1 MKPELLAP
9 AGSPESLRAAV
20 LCGADAV
27 YLGWGD
33 FNARRNAKNFTDEE
47 FADALLFCHQRGVRV
62 FLTLNTLLT
71 DRELPRALETAR
83 QACRLGID
91 AVLIQDWGLFTL
103 LRQALPDL
111 PLHAS
116 TQMSI
121 FTSGGAC
128 EAAAMGCERVVI
140 ARECSAEDTASI
152 CKNCPAEIEIFF
164 HGALCMCYSGQCS
177 MSALIGGRSGNRG
190 KCAQPCRLPY
200 GVDEKAGGYP
210 LSLKDSCLADRLQ
223 EAADMG
229 VACLKLEGRMKRPEY
244 VAVITGI
251 YSRLLEEGRRPTAA
265 EKDALE
271 QAFSRSGFT
280 DWYWQGK
287 KGPGMFGTRPE
298 NAPDPKEL
306 FAAARAAYEKESTRT
321 VPVRFTCRAI
331 ADKAITLT
339 AADHD
344 GHAVTVSGP
353 VPEAARNRA
362 VTAEDV
368 AARLSKTGGTAY
380 HCESADVTVDDGL
393 SLSAAV
399 INALRRDAL
408 TALTEARTAV
418 PVRRELPAPNPPED
432 TCAADKPQLTVS
444 VTFMEQLSP
453 ELLAMSPAVV
463 YVPLEVLSHVTALPA
478 YDGIWCAVL
487 PRIWKDADEP
497 LLRRWLE
504 HAKSLGI
511 TAAALSNLGHLS
523 LVRNTGLAMYGD
535 LGLNVFNARSADF
548 LRSKGLNSACLSF
561 ELRGAQIRDMAKPLP
576 AEAVVYG
583 RLPLMIMENCLV
595 KNKTGC
601 KLDRNGSAVPA
612 CGPCRSTH
620 TLHDRTG
627 ARFPLLPAFGHRTEI
642 QNCKP
647 MYLADRADWKQLGL
661 TYARLRF
668 TTETAEECAAIFR
681 AYRDGAPAA
690 GDYTRG
696 LFDRGVE

>member
-1 MKPELLAP
+1 MKAELLAP

-20 LCGADAV
+20 MCGADAV

-91 AVLIQDWGLFTL
+91 AVLVQDWGLFTL
-103 LRQALPDL
+103 LREALPDL

-140 ARECSAEDTASI
+140 ARECSAEDTAAI
-152 CKNCPAEIEIFF
+152 CRSCPAEVEIFC

-210 LSLKDSCLADRLQ
+210 LSLKDSCLADHLQ
-223 EAADMG
+223 ETADMG

-251 YSRLLEEGRRPTAA
+251 YSRLLEENRRPTPA

-280 DWYWQGK
+280 DWYWQGR
-287 KGPGMFGTRPE
+287 KGSGMFGTRPE

-306 FAAARAAYEKESTRT
+306 FAAARAAYEKDTTRT
-321 VPVRFTCRAI
+321 VPARFTCRA
-331 ADKAITLT
+331 AAGEAILLS
-339 AADHD
+339 AEDFD
-344 GHAVTVSGP
+344 GHTVTVFGP

-362 VTAEDV
+362 VTAEDI
-368 AARLSKTGGTAY
+368 AARLSKTGGTGY
-380 HCESADVTVDDGL
+380 HCEHADVTVDEGL

-408 TALTEARTAV
+408 AALTEARTAV
-418 PVRRELPAPNPPED
+418 PVRRELPAPAMPEN
-432 TCAADKPQLTVS
+432 TCSADKPKLTVS
-444 VTFMEQLSP
+444 VTTMEQLSA
-453 ELLAMSPAVV
+453 ELLSMSPAVV
-463 YVPLEVLSHVTALPA
+463 YVPLDVLAEAEALPA

-487 PRIWKDADEP
+487 PRIWRDTDEP

-504 HAKSLGI
+504 HARTLGV
-511 TAAALSNLGHLS
+511 TAAALGNLGHLS
-523 LVRNTGLAMYGD
+523 LVRDTGLAMYGD

-548 LRSKGLNSACLSF
+548 LRSKGLDSACLSF

-601 KLDRNGSAVPA
+601 KLDRDGSTVPA

-620 TLHDRTG
+620 TLNDRTG

-647 MYLADRADWKQLGL
+647 LYLADRTDWKQLGL

-668 TTETAEECAAIFR
+668 TTETAGECAAIFR

>member
-1 MKPELLAP
+1 MRPELLAP
-9 AGSPESLRAAV
+9 AGSPDSLRAAV

-47 FADALLFCHQRGVRV
+47 FADALLFCHERGVRV

-71 DRELPRALETAR
+71 DRELPKALEVAR

-91 AVLIQDWGLFTL
+91 AILIQDWGLFTL
-103 LRQALPDL
+103 LREALPDL

-128 EAAAMGCERVVI
+128 EAADMGCERVVI
-140 ARECSAEDTASI
+140 ARECSAEDTAAI
-152 CKNCPAEIEIFF
+152 CRNCPAEIEIFC
-164 HGALCMCYSGQCS
+164 HGALCMCYSGQCN

-200 GVDEKAGGYP
+200 GVDEKANGYP
-210 LSLKDSCLADRLQ
+210 LSLKDSCLADNLQ

-244 VAVITGI
+244 VAVITGV

-265 EKDALE
+265 EEEALE

-280 DWYWQGK
+280 DWYWRGK

-298 NAPDPKEL
+298 NAPEPKEL
-306 FAAARAAYEKESTRT
+306 FAAARAACEKDSTRT
-321 VPVRFTCRAI
+321 VPVRLTCRVA
-331 ADKAITLT
+331 AGEAVTLT
-339 AADHD
+339 ATDAD
-344 GHAVTVSGP
+344 GHSATVTGP
-353 VPEAARNRA
+353 VPEAARTRS
-362 VTAEDV
+362 VTAEDI
-368 AARLSKTGGTAY
+368 AARLAKTGGTAY
-380 HCESADVTVDDGL
+380 RCESADVTVDDGL
-393 SLSAAV
+393 SLSAAA

-408 TALTEARTAV
+408 AALTAARTAV
-418 PVRRELPAPNPPED
+418 PVRREMPAPPQPEN
-432 TCAADKPQLTVS
+432 TCAAPRPELTVS
-444 VTFMEQLSP
+444 VTSMAQLSE
-453 ELLAMSPAVV
+453 ELLAMRPAVV
-463 YVPLEVLSHVTALPA
+463 YVPLEVLAEIDALPA
-478 YDGIWCAVL
+478 YDGVWCAVL
-487 PRIWKDADEP
+487 PRVWRDTDEP
-497 LLRRWLE
+497 LLKEWLA
-504 HAKSLGI
+504 HAKSLGV
-511 TAAALSNLGHLS
+511 TAAALGNLGHLAV
-523 LVRNTGLAMYGD
+523 VRDSGLAMYGD
-535 LGLNVFNARSADF
+535 LGLNVFNARSAEF
-548 LRSKGLNSACLSF
+548 LRTKGLSSACVSF

-576 AEAVVYG
+576 TEAVVYG

-601 KLDRNGSAVPA
+601 RLDREGSAVPA
-612 CGPCRSTH
+612 CGPCRASH
-620 TLHDRTG
+620 TLTDRTG
-627 ARFPLLPAFGHRTEI
+627 AKFPLLPAFGHRTEI

-668 TTETAEECAAIFR
+668 TTESARECAAIFR
-681 AYRDGAPAA
+681 AYRDGAPADR
-690 GDYTRG
+690 DYTRG

>member
-33 FNARRNAKNFTDEE
+33 FNARRNAKNFSDEE

-103 LRQALPDL
+103 LREALPDL

-128 EAAAMGCERVVI
+128 EAASMGCERVVI

-152 CKNCPAEIEIFF
+152 CKNCPSEIEIFC
-164 HGALCMCYSGQCS
+164 HGALCMCYSGQCA

-200 GVDEKAGGYP
+200 GVDEKANGYP
-210 LSLKDSCLADRLQ
+210 LSLKDSCLADNLQ

-265 EKDALE
+265 EKVALE

-280 DWYWQGK
+280 DWYWQGR

-306 FAAARAAYEKESTRT
+306 FAAARAAYEKESART
-321 VPVRFTCRAI
+321 VPVRFICRAA
-331 ADKAITLT
+331 ADEAITLT
-339 AADHD
+339 AADND
-344 GHAVTVSGP
+344 GHTVTVSGP

-362 VTAEDV
+362 VTAEDI
-368 AARLSKTGGTAY
+368 AARLAKTGGTAY

-399 INALRRDAL
+399 LNALRRDAL

-418 PVRRELPAPNPPED
+418 PARRELPAPNPPEN

-444 VTFMEQLSP
+444 VTSMAQLSH

-463 YVPLEVLSHVTALPA
+463 YVPLEVLSEITVLPA
-478 YDGIWCAVL
+478 YGGVWCAVL
-487 PRIWKDADEP
+487 PRIWKDTDEP

-504 HAKSLGI
+504 HAKALGVTAASLG
-511 TAAALSNLGHLS
+511 NLGHLS
-523 LVRNTGLAMYGD
+523 LVRDTGLAMYGD

-548 LRSKGLNSACLSF
+548 LRTKGFVSATLSF

-601 KLDRNGSAVPA
+601 KLDRNGSVVPA

-627 ARFPLLPAFGHRTEI
+627 AQFPLLPAFGHRTEI

-647 MYLADRADWKQLGL
+647 LYLADRADWKQLGL

-668 TTETAEECAAIFR
+668 TTETADECAAIFR
-681 AYRDGAPAA
+681 AYRDGAPAT

>member
-1 MKPELLAP
+1 MKPELLSP
-9 AGSPESLRAAV
+9 AGSPEALRAAV
-20 LCGADAV
+20 LCGTDAV
-27 YLGWGD
+27 YLGWGE
-33 FNARRNAKNFTDEE
+33 FNARRNAKNFSDEE

-71 DRELPRALETAR
+71 DRELPKALETAR

-91 AVLIQDWGLFTL
+91 AILIQDWGLFTL
-103 LRQALPDL
+103 LREALPDL

-128 EAAAMGCERVVI
+128 EAAEMGCERVVI
-140 ARECSAEDTASI
+140 ARECSAEDTATI
-152 CKNCPAEIEIFF
+152 CRNCPAEIEIFC
-164 HGALCMCYSGQCS
+164 HGALCMCYSGQCA

-200 GVDEKAGGYP
+200 GVDEKACGYP
-210 LSLKDSCLADRLQ
+210 LSLKDSCLADSLQ
-223 EAADMG
+223 EAAAMG

-251 YSRLLEEGRRPTAA
+251 YSRLLEENRRPTAA
-265 EKDALE
+265 EKEALE

-280 DWYWQGK
+280 DWYWQGR

-298 NAPDPKEL
+298 NAQDPKEL
-306 FAAARAAYEKESTRT
+306 FAAARAAYEKESART
-321 VPVRFTCRAI
+321 VPLRFAFH
-331 ADKAITLT
+331 
-339 AADHD
+339 AAAGQEISLSATDCD
-344 GHAVTVSGP
+344 GNSVTVTGP

-362 VTAEDV
+362 ITAEDI
-368 AARLSKTGGTAY
+368 ASRLAKTGGTAY
-380 HCESADVTVDDGL
+380 RCEDADVTVEDGL

-399 INALRRDAL
+399 LNALRRDAL
-408 TALTEARTAV
+408 EALTLERTAV
-418 PVRRELPAPNPPED
+418 PVRRELPAPALPEN
-432 TCAADKPQLTVS
+432 TCSAASPKLTVS
-444 VTFMEQLSP
+444 VTSMEQLSE
-453 ELLAMSPAVV
+453 ELLSLSPAIV
-463 YVPLEVLSHVTALPA
+463 YVPLDVLAEVTALPA
-478 YDGIWCAVL
+478 FNGIWCTVL
-487 PRIWKDADEP
+487 PRIWKDSDEP

-504 HAKSLGI
+504 HAKTLGV
-511 TAAALSNLGHLS
+511 TAAALGNLGHLS
-523 LVRNTGLAMYGD
+523 LVRGTGLAMYGD
-535 LGLNVFNARSADF
+535 LGMNVFNARSAEF
-548 LRSKGLNSACLSF
+548 LRTKGTETACLSF

-601 KLDRNGSAVPA
+601 KLDRNGSEVPA
-612 CGPCRSTH
+612 CGPCRSAH
-620 TLHDRTG
+620 TLNDRTG

-647 MYLADRADWKQLGL
+647 MYLADRSDWKQLGL

-668 TTETAEECAAIFR
+668 TTETAAECTAIFR
-681 AYRDGAPAA
+681 AYLESAPAA